1 MSQRMKKKDWA
12 EFAACCAHHA
22 HTNWFASRRG
32 SWYFEDLDVV
42 VLYNNNPYAGHP
54 TLRDEELAEF
64 RERLRAE
71 GIKELA
77 YATYPECGYSYALV
91 VDAGRDRETF
101 LGDLMLEI
109 TIKTIANMPSD
120 PNAG

>member
-1 MSQRMKKKDWA
+1 MPVKMKKKRWE
-12 EFAACCAHHA
+12 EFAACCAHDA
-22 HTNWFASRRG
+22 HENWFWSRRG

-42 VLYNNNPYAGHP
+42 VLYNNNPYDGQP

-64 RERLRAE
+64 RERLRAA

-77 YATYPECGYSYALV
+77 YATYPENGYSYAMV

-101 LGDLMLEI
+101 LGQVMMEVTLQTMHRIL
-109 TIKTIANMPSD
+109 AD
-120 PNAG
+120 PGEG